1 MGSAELN
8 FEVITCLIKKKCT
21 LIIHSYIKSKK
32 KYLPDTSLFT
42 LNKRNTPKKIENL
55 VKELFIIGSNF

>member
-1 MGSAELN
+1 M
-8 FEVITCLIKKKCT
+8 
-21 LIIHSYIKSKK
+21 IIHSYIKSKK

>member
-1 MGSAELN
+1 MGSAEFN
-8 FEVITCLIKKKCT
+8 FEVIIIKKKCT

>member
-1 MGSAELN
+1 M
-8 FEVITCLIKKKCT
+8 
-21 LIIHSYIKSKK
+21 IIHSYLKSKK
-32 KYLPDTSLFT
+32 KYLPDTSLLT